1 MALGNPFPCLRS
13 ARLRLREITPRDTD
27 AWFALQSNAELMRWY
42 GADPM
47 HSRAQMEKLIADSA
61 VWRTAGVAIRW
72 GIELDGQFIGSCGFA
87 RWNKAWHNC
96 ILGYEID
103 PSYQCR
109 GLMREALACIIEYG
123 FNEMQL
129 HRIHAEIHRDNLA
142 SLHLI
147 QRLGFQFEGVHREMG
162 FWQQRW
168 HDLDYYSL
176 LEQEWHAPI
185 QG

>member
-1 MALGNPFPCLRS
+1 MALGNPFPFLRS

-42 GADPM
+42 GSDAM
-47 HSRAQMEKLIADSA
+47 QSRAQMEKLIADSA

-103 PSYQCR
+103 PSYQGQ
-109 GLMREALACIIEYG
+109 GLMREAPY
-123 FNEMQL
+123 L
-129 HRIHAEIHRDNLA
+129 HH
-142 SLHLI
+142 
-147 QRLGFQFEGVHREMG
+147 
-162 FWQQRW
+162 
-168 HDLDYYSL
+168 
-176 LEQEWHAPI
+176 
-185 QG
+185 